1 MRWVGVER
9 IIEIFYYELLPTMN
23 AEHLFQQNLNR
34 MRIDYTSGN
43 WRLCVNSVEFDRR
56 NGTGK

>member
-1 MRWVGVER
+1 
-9 IIEIFYYELLPTMN
+9 MN